1 MCYFNQLKFWPQQ
14 IYSFE
19 SYSVTVLPLL
29 PPSLQSASYPLF
41 FCFHQIFDKKE
52 KSKNEKEKVCMSA
65 FLEAGAN
72 TLHLNRPVG
81 CTLCTRVFF
90 FSLSLHTACFYLFA
104 CLFSASFIIYLFI
117 HNQLLIPCKLISFI
131 WHFICTKYTSWAW
144 KMHDIHIH
152 LAWMCCS
159 VKWVGLSEMKVWSSE
174 GCSAFFFFLACKLSY
189 ASAAPSWWKH
199 K

>member
-1 MCYFNQLKFWPQQ
+1 MFIVFCVLWLLIVNKACCKCFQHWSNFVRITNWIYFSLYFCVSAVFQCQCTCTLTVISWISLLLFKAVCYKYSDCVYFVCYFNQLKFWPQQ

-19 SYSVTVLPLL
+19 SYNVTVLPLL
-29 PPSLQSASYPLF
+29 PPSLLSASYPLF

-90 FSLSLHTACFYLFA
+90 FFSLSPYSLLLFV
-104 CLFSASFIIYLFI
+104 CLFVFLFI
-117 HNQLLIPCKLISFI
+117 HNLPLHS
-131 WHFICTKYTSWAW
+131 
-144 KMHDIHIH
+144 
-152 LAWMCCS
+152 
-159 VKWVGLSEMKVWSSE
+159 
-174 GCSAFFFFLACKLSY
+174 
-189 ASAAPSWWKH
+189 
-199 K
+199 